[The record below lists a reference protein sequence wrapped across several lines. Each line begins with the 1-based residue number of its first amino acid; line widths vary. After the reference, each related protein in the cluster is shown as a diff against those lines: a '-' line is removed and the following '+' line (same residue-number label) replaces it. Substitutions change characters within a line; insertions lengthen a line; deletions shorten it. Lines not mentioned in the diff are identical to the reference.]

1 MRRLVYLM
9 SSFLVFATCSIS
21 SHALTDAEAVNV
33 SGSQRMLSQRMMKSY
48 LMMGA
53 DIKTDEAQSQ
63 LNESITL
70 FEQRLTALKAYA
82 PSPAIRHRLTQ
93 VESLWHEHRQKIA
106 STPQKDTMEALMAEN
121 VELLK
126 ACHQVVL
133 AIAEHSGGASAE
145 LVNVSGRQRMLSQRI
160 AKAYIALYW
169 NGKSANVQKEFEEA
183 KQQFGHALSQLQDSP
198 LNTVQ
203 VTEAL
208 GKVES
213 QWKFSQS
220 GFELDESGHYVPT
233 IISVTTE
240 SILWKM
246 NDITKMYEGIM
257 ESQQGS

>member
-1 MRRLVYLM
+1 MRRITYLI
-9 SSFLVFATCSIS
+9 SSFLIFATCSVS

-48 LMMGA
+48 LMLGA
-53 DIKTDEAQSQ
+53 DIKADEAQKQ
-63 LNESITL
+63 LAESITL
-70 FEQRLTALKAYA
+70 FEERLAALKAYA
-82 PSPAIRHRLTQ
+82 PSKPIRDRLTK
-93 VESLWHEHRQKIA
+93 VESLWKEHHQKIVSA
-106 STPQKDTMEALMAEN
+106 PNKDILETLMAEN

-133 AIAEHSGGASAE
+133 AIAEHSGGAGAE

-169 NGKSANVQKEFEEA
+169 KGKSAHVQKEFEDA
-183 KQQFGHALSQLQDSP
+183 KQQFASALTKLQRSP
-198 LNTVQ
+198 LNTTQ
-203 VTEAL
+203 VSEAL
-208 GKVES
+208 SKVES

-220 GFELDESGHYVPT
+220 GFELDENGHYVPT

-246 NDITKMYEGIM
+246 NDITKMYENIM
-257 ESQQGS
+257 EAQNS